1 MKMPYDYTDAPP
13 PRDFELIPHGTIAT
27 VTVKVRPGNA
37 GEGGILK
44 RSKDGTCEMLDLELT
59 VVEGEYARRKF
70 WVYLVLAGTTP
81 GQQEVANSS
90 RGTLKQILD
99 SACNLDPNDK
109 SPEARALRNKDL
121 KDFDGLNFIA
131 KIGVEKGKPKNDG
144 SGENWPDKNIIAAI
158 ITPDR
163 REWHPVE
170 QSPPFNGRGNGAA
183 VTSSGSASTSPG
195 STAAP
200 SAPTASVKR
209 PEWANDEP

>member
-1 MKMPYDYTDAPP
+1 MRYDYTDAPP
-13 PRDFELIPHGTIAT
+13 PRDFELIPHGTIGT
-27 VTVKVRPGNA
+27 VNSKVRPGNA

-70 WVYLVLAGTTP
+70 WVNLVLAGTTP

-99 SACNLDPNDK
+99 SAYNLDPNDK

-170 QSPPFNGRGNGAA
+170 QSPPFNGG
-183 VTSSGSASTSPG
+183 SSGSASTSPG
-195 STAAP
+195 STAVP
-200 SAPTASVKR
+200 SAPTAS
-209 PEWANDEP
+209 EP